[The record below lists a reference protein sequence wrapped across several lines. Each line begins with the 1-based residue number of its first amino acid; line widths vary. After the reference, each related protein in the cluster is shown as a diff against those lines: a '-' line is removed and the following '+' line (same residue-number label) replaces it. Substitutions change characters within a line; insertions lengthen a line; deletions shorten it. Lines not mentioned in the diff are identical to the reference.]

1 MDNVEVNFG
10 LLKSA
15 GLIPN
20 IMDDFLKEIADK
32 EELATILLYLSAA
45 VQERITIQECILRYE
60 SKNVDDDG
68 PRFVPSPHGMIADR
82 IYYETKLMLV
92 RRAPV
97 NIESDVVNHT
107 LDSVAK
113 GFIEKLRNK
122 LKL

>member
-15 GLIPN
+15 GLVPD
-20 IMDDFLKEIADK
+20 IMDDFIKEVVDK
-32 EELATILLYLSAA
+32 EKFATILLYLSAA
-45 VQERITIQECILRYE
+45 VQERITIQECILKYE
-60 SKNVDDDG
+60 CQNVDDDG
-68 PRFVPSPHGMIADR
+68 PRFVLSPHGMIADK
-82 IYYETKLMLV
+82 IYYETKLRLV